1 MNSANNLS
9 QLSLI
14 HPDDIYDSIT
24 HISNMPFD
32 GYIDCYIDCYN
43 NADYALDYYVSP
55 ESDVCNNTD
64 YVSLETIKISSEYSG
79 GSNSS
84 DSLFDLLNINIKE
97 PQTDMETAIN
107 ENIKLQETL
116 VINGINLGDGKMD
129 YIENEHDKLMLTNAW
144 QAITQTNT
152 WNFVAQEIESFMWS
166 KDPKIHKIT
175 IKMEEL
181 GFGGH
186 SGCSFGYTM
195 RSIQYLAQ
203 NGEEEFKKLFKK
215 EIKNTDTIVTT
226 KINKF
231 LEYTGGS

>member
-1 MNSANNLS
+1 MNYVNKLG

-14 HPDDIYDSIT
+14 HPDDIDDSIT

-32 GYIDCYIDCYN
+32 GYIDCYNDE
-43 NADYALDYYVSP
+43 DYALDYYVSP
-55 ESDVCNNTD
+55 ESDACNTD

-152 WNFVAQEIESFMWS
+152 WNFIAQEIESFMWS
-166 KDPKIHKIT
+166 KDPRIYEIT
-175 IKMEEL
+175 IKMKEL
-181 GFGGH
+181 GYNGH
-186 SGCSFGYTM
+186 SGCSFGYTI
-195 RSIQYLAQ
+195 RSMQYLAQ
-203 NGEEEFKKLFKK
+203 NGEDYFKKLFKK
-215 EIKNTDTIVTT
+215 EKKSDIIVTN
-226 KINKF
+226 KINNF
-231 LEYTGGS
+231 LEYTGF

>member
-1 MNSANNLS
+1 MNYVNKLG

-14 HPDDIYDSIT
+14 HPDDIDDSIT

-32 GYIDCYIDCYN
+32 GYIDCYN
-43 NADYALDYYVSP
+43 NEDYVLDYYVSP
-55 ESDVCNNTD
+55 ESDACNTD

-97 PQTDMETAIN
+97 PQIDMETAIN

-129 YIENEHDKLMLTNAW
+129 YIENKHDKLMLTNAW

-166 KDPKIHKIT
+166 KDPRIREIS

-181 GFGGH
+181 GFDGH
-186 SGCSFGYTM
+186 SGCSFGNTI
-195 RSIQYLAQ
+195 RSMQYLVQ
-203 NGEEEFKKLFKK
+203 NGEDYYKKLFEKK
-215 EIKNTDTIVTT
+215 IKNTDTIVTT

-231 LEYTGGS
+231 LEYTDSS